1 MLISIENKKKKPN
14 TEESKNIHF
23 EFPEKINHS
32 HETENRYPDSSL
44 ALTTLAKELHTNR
57 EYLSLTTSHCFGNSY
72 SNYTNEYSI
81 KTALEI
87 PDNNPFTPRSKTLP
101 LRSNSFTPRGKTF
114 PLRSNS
120 FTQRGKTFPLRNNSF
135 TPRGNSFP
143 LRSKSFIPR
152 SNSFPLRS
160 NSFIPL
166 NKCFFLQDKS
176 QLSENISTIHTS
188 LALNFLFTDHNSK
201 HSVKMKLLTINT

>member
-1 MLISIENKKKKPN
+1 MLISIENTKKKPN
-14 TEESKNIHF
+14 TEESKIIHF
-23 EFPEKINHS
+23 ELPEKINHT
-32 HETENRYPDSSL
+32 HETEKPYPDSSL

-57 EYLSLTTSHCFGNSY
+57 EYLSRTTSHCFGNSY
-72 SNYTNEYSI
+72 TNYSNEYSI

-87 PDNNPFTPRSKTLP
+87 PDNNSITPRS
-101 LRSNSFTPRGKTF
+101 KTF

-120 FTQRGKTFPLRNNSF
+120 FTPRSKTFPPWSNSF
-135 TPRGNSFP
+135 TPRGKSFP
-143 LRSKSFIPR
+143 LRSNSFIPR
-152 SNSFPLRS
+152 SKTFPLRS

-166 NKCFFLQDKS
+166 NKYFFLRDKS

-188 LALNFLFTDHNSK
+188 LALNFLFTDHKSQ